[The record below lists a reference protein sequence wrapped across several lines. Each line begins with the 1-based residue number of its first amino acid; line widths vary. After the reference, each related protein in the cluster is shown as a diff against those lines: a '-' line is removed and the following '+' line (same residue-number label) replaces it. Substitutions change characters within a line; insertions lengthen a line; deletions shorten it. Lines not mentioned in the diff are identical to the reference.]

1 MRLSIAIALLAFV
14 LPASAQIYKYTD
26 ANGKTVFTN
35 KPPTGV
41 DAKPVDLP
49 PAPTVQMQPPVS
61 ATPKAS
67 SNPGETTPYTI
78 LALGNLPSAEA
89 LRANNGTFSIDVI
102 QQPRLAGN
110 HQLRLLL
117 DGQPYGPPSR
127 ETTFTLENIDRGEH
141 TLAVQVLSGDR
152 VLQSSSPVSFTVQRV
167 HVNR

>member
-61 ATPKAS
+61 APPKA
-67 SNPGETTPYTI
+67 SNPGEATPYTI
-78 LALGNLPSAEA
+78 LALGNLPTAEA

-102 QQPRLAGN
+102 QQPRLASN